1 MTSGYDIRGPLAR
14 WGTSTEL
21 GIHVVHHPAS
31 LETEE
36 NTCCGGFHKWGITK
50 MGLYIYI
57 LIYIIYIYI
66 MYRKVKRQEFQIK
79 TNMKH

>member
-57 LIYIIYIYI
+57 YINIHIIYIYI
-66 MYRKVKRQEFQIK
+66 IYYV
-79 TNMKH
+79 